1 MGSILNPGT
10 VLTHP
15 NLQAFPLTSSL
26 QFPVFWLPL
35 IDFWS
40 KKILNQIM
48 TMNKDNMFN
57 KQQQQTKQN
66 KSFLALPARVEL
78 K

>member
-1 MGSILNPGT
+1 
-10 VLTHP
+10 
-15 NLQAFPLTSSL
+15 
-26 QFPVFWLPL
+26 
-35 IDFWS
+35 
-40 KKILNQIM
+40 M
-48 TMNKDNMFN
+48 TINKDNMFN